1 MCDYLFLFAYLV
13 RSYTCLP
20 VHLQSLSPLHGLPA
34 ANLRYNLYQTRLT
47 NLELGIVKD
56 HQAHRGTKLFEAPN
70 QESWSHV
77 AQLELT
83 VRAHPSP
90 TSIPGAHR
98 NPPISTP
105 EYFGRWSRLIGL
117 ITPKTTCF
125 RHVASRTRSRG
136 C

>member
-77 AQLELT
+77 AQLGGSTLRWLSSNSQFEHT
-83 VRAHPSP
+83 HRPPAFQAP
-90 TSIPGAHR
+90 TG
-98 NPPISTP
+98 
-105 EYFGRWSRLIGL
+105 
-117 ITPKTTCF
+117 
-125 RHVASRTRSRG
+125 TRQ
-136 C
+136 